1 VSNRWEDE
9 MDLWAALG
17 ITPQAGLIAVAAGI
31 AAAFA
36 VAATLAR
43 RRSREPKRSLDL
55 GMR

>member
-1 VSNRWEDE
+1 

-43 RRSREPKRSLDL
+43 RRLREPKRSLDL